1 MRTKS
6 EDRLREIVAYIDKCY
21 SESGRTPSLEK
32 MASHFSM
39 AKANVYK
46 YVSELEARGLLENL
60 GRDGLVT
67 RKMAKTNVS
76 SRNLAVVGEIACGS
90 PILAEENIEEYVSI
104 PEKWIGKGEF
114 FILKAKGESMINAG
128 IDSGDLVIVR
138 KQVVAE
144 QGQIVV
150 ALTADGEA
158 TLKRFYLRDGM
169 AVLHPENDDME
180 DIVLDYCDIQGV
192 VVKVIKDV

>member
-1 MRTKS
+1 MRSKDGGKLRDIVLFVESYYERTGYKPTNVDIAEGVGMSRSAAQRYLVELANRGEIEYNRNGIITQRMTKS
-6 EDRLREIVAYIDKCY
+6 
-21 SESGRTPSLEK
+21 
-32 MASHFSM
+32 
-39 AKANVYK
+39 
-46 YVSELEARGLLENL
+46 RGGSVNL
-60 GRDGLVT
+60 PQ
-67 RKMAKTNVS
+67 
-76 SRNLAVVGEIACGS
+76 VGVIACGS

-114 FILKAKGESMINAG
+114 FILKASGESMINAG
-128 IDSGDLVIVR
+128 INSGDLVIVR

-158 TLKRFYLRDGM
+158 TLKRFYLRDGL

-180 DIVLDYCDIQGV
+180 YIVLDYCDIQGV

>member
-6 EDRLREIVAYIDKCY
+6 EDRLREIVAYIDECY
-21 SESGRTPSLEK
+21 GKTGKTPSLEN
-32 MASHFSM
+32 MAKQFTM

-114 FILKAKGESMINAG
+114 FILKAKGDSMINAG
-128 IDSGDLVIVR
+128 INSGDLVIVR
-138 KQVVAE
+138 KQSTAE

-150 ALTADGEA
+150 ALCEDSEA
-158 TLKRFYLRDGM
+158 TLKRFYKENDKIILR
-169 AVLHPENDDME
+169 PENDSME
-180 DIVLDYCDIQGV
+180 DIIVSDCQIQGV
-192 VVKVIKDV
+192 AVKVIKDL

>member
-6 EDRLREIVAYIDKCY
+6 EDRLREIVLYIDEYYGKF
-21 SESGRTPSLEK
+21 GKTPSLEK
-32 MASHFSM
+32 MASQFSM

-46 YVSELEARGLLENL
+46 YVSELETRGLLENL

-67 RKMAKTNVS
+67 KKMAKINKAN
-76 SRNLAVVGEIACGS
+76 RNIAVVGEIACGS
-90 PILAEENIEEYVSI
+90 PMLAEENIEEYVSL
-104 PEKWIGKGEF
+104 PEKWVGKGEF
-114 FILKAKGESMINAG
+114 FILRAKGESMINAG
-128 IDSGDLVIVR
+128 INEGDLVLVR

-169 AVLHPENDDME
+169 VLLHPENDEME

-192 VVKVIKDV
+192 VAKVIKDV

>member
-6 EDRLREIVAYIDKCY
+6 EDRLREIVAYIDECY
-21 SESGRTPSLEK
+21 GKTGKTPSLEN
-32 MASHFSM
+32 MAKQFTM

-60 GRDGLVT
+60 GRGGLVT

-114 FILKAKGESMINAG
+114 FILKASGESMINAG
-128 IDSGDLVIVR
+128 INSGDLVIVR

-158 TLKRFYLRDGM
+158 TLKRFYLRDGL
-169 AVLHPENDDME
+169 AVLHPENDSME

>member
-6 EDRLREIVAYIDKCY
+6 EDRLREIVLYIDEYYDKF
-21 SESGRTPSLEK
+21 GKTPSLEK
-32 MASHFSM
+32 MASQFSM

-46 YVSELEARGLLENL
+46 YVSELETRGLLENL

-67 RKMAKTNVS
+67 KKMAKINKANRNV
-76 SRNLAVVGEIACGS
+76 AVVGEIACGS
-90 PILAEENIEEYVSI
+90 PMLAEENIEEYVSL
-104 PEKWIGKGEF
+104 PEKWVGKGEF
-114 FILKAKGESMINAG
+114 FILRAKGESMINAG
-128 IDSGDLVIVR
+128 INEGDLVLVR
-138 KQVVAE
+138 KQSVAE

-158 TLKRFYLRDGM
+158 TLKRFYLKDGM
-169 AVLHPENDDME
+169 VVLHPENDEME

-192 VVKVIKDV
+192 VAKVIKDV